1 MRIVLGDARLTL
13 AASPERYDLIV
24 LDAFSSDAI
33 PVHLLTREAF
43 AGYLSR
49 LTGRGVIVLHISSR
63 HMALWRPAA
72 AVGDAEGL
80 VAYRNKSQLP
90 PDTTRDEL
98 QASAEVVVFARD
110 VRDLGA
116 LTAAPGWERLDTDSR
131 VTPWTDDYANILGA
145 ILDRKLRR

>member
-1 MRIVLGDARLTL
+1 MVRIARDPTLFRFLSACGPDMRIVLGDARLTL

-49 LTGRGVIVLHISSR
+49 LTARGVIVLHISNR

-72 AVGDAEGL
+72 AVGGAEGL
-80 VAYRNKSQLP
+80 VAYGKGQLP
-90 PDTTRDEL
+90 RTRPTTSCGPPRRWLCLLGMCGISAICRRSRDGS
-98 QASAEVVVFARD
+98 ASIPIRA
-110 VRDLGA
+110 
-116 LTAAPGWERLDTDSR
+116 
-131 VTPWTDDYANILGA
+131 
-145 ILDRKLRR
+145 